1 VKKKPE
7 NNFTIVIDSR
17 ENHPYKYSQ
26 SVVKALKSG
35 DYSILG
41 LEDRIAI
48 ERKTKEDAF
57 SSLGAGRARFEKEM
71 ERLSG
76 YDYGAIVIESNL
88 DDFLNPPAFTQM
100 NPKAAINSLISW
112 SVKYKVFIF
121 FASDRR
127 HAEALTYR
135 ILEKYFKHR
144 SGMTAKQ
151 IEDAKK
157 DGYLPRKK
165 EERHETTNDRLNN
178 RR

>member
-1 VKKKPE
+1 MKK
-7 NNFTIVIDSR
+7 NDSSNFTIVTDTR
-17 ENHPYKYSQ
+17 EQRSYEYPGALTKT
-26 SVVKALKSG
+26 LKSG

-57 SSLGAGRARFEKEM
+57 SSLGAGRVRFEKEM

-88 DDFLNPPAFTQM
+88 DDFINPPAFTQM

-112 SVKYKVFIF
+112 SIKYKVFIF

-127 HAEALTYR
+127 HAMALVYR
-135 ILEKYFKHR
+135 ILEKYWKHR
-144 SGMTAKQ
+144 SDNAK
-151 IEDAKK
+151 
-157 DGYLPRKK
+157 
-165 EERHETTNDRLNN
+165 
-178 RR
+178 